1 MTTQPRS
8 MRSIGIAISLVAG
21 QLVSHQSFA
30 QGLNNFFLMGYDNDE
45 GSPWG
50 GTNIDY
56 ILGIP
61 DIYYQY
67 RDIGYSRANA
77 NITVSNGVLLFSTN
91 GAWVADAIGDTMQN
105 GTGLSPSNYSTTY
118 NEGLHTPQDALIIPI
133 PGSPSRHYLFH
144 GTIDNFSESFAQYL
158 YVSAIDLNMNGGF
171 GSVVS
176 KNIVLIDDTLNIG
189 KITSVRHAN
198 GRDWWVFCHKQFA
211 NIYLRLLV
219 TPYGIQGPFQQSV
232 GMLRHA
238 DGGQVCF
245 SPNGDKFAYYYGA
258 EDDLE
263 IFDFDRCT
271 GLLSN
276 PVHIA
281 IEDYKQM
288 GGVAFSPSGQF
299 LYVSSVLDVYQY
311 DVTVADIAGSMVHLG
326 TWDGFYSPS
335 PPLATVFDIAQ
346 LAPDGKI
353 YISTGNGTFH
363 LHVINAPDLPGLA
376 CDFQQHAIE
385 LPTYNFNSLP
395 NHPNYHLGPIDGSVC
410 DSLGINT
417 LTPSVLGSAR
427 TATVFPSPSTGQFT
441 ISYPANSEVGSL
453 EILDAAGRVI
463 LQERIPQW
471 STIHSFDLSD
481 QEHGAYTATL
491 RWGGT
496 KLSTHLTVLR

>member
-1 MTTQPRS
+1 MIPQPRK
-8 MRSIGIAISLVAG
+8 MRSICITIALVAG
-21 QLVSHQSFA
+21 QLVSRQGFA
-30 QGLNNFFLMGYDNDE
+30 QGLNNFFLMGYENYA
-45 GSPWG
+45 GLPWG
-50 GTNIDY
+50 GTNVNFSS
-56 ILGIP
+56 GTP

-77 NITVSNGVLLFSTN
+77 NISDDLGNVLFSTN

-105 GTGLSPSNYSTTY
+105 GTGLSPSYYTSLY
-118 NEGLHTPQDALIIPI
+118 PEGLHGSQLAVIIPN
-133 PGSPSRHYLFH
+133 PANDEQYYLFH
-144 GTIDNFSESFAQYL
+144 GTLDEFSGSYASYL
-158 YVSAIDLNMNGGF
+158 YYSIIDMDANNGL
-171 GSVVS
+171 GSVIT
-176 KNIVLIDDTLNIG
+176 KNNILLEDTLNKG
-189 KITSVRHAN
+189 KITAVRHAN
-198 GRDWWVFCHKQFA
+198 GRDWWVYCHKQFTSVYYRMLITA
-211 NIYLRLLV
+211 SGV
-219 TPYGIQGPFQQSV
+219 QGPFQQSI
-232 GMLRHA
+232 GMIRHR
-238 DGGQVCF
+238 DVGQVCF
-245 SPNGDKFAYYYGA
+245 SPNGDKFAYYYGL

-281 IEDYKQM
+281 IEDYNQM